1 MQGSITLENIQE
13 ELEAVRKALKEAQSN
28 HMFVAVHDQGT
39 ADEVRRLARGL
50 WISDEDLDIYVQ
62 PHLLQPGEAVV
73 GRVPPLA
80 IPVIPDLLDFT
91 ERESPLPLRTSH
103 LPLSP

>member
-1 MQGSITLENIQE
+1 
-13 ELEAVRKALKEAQSN
+13 
-28 HMFVAVHDQGT
+28 
-39 ADEVRRLARGL
+39 
-50 WISDEDLDIYVQ
+50 
-62 PHLLQPGEAVV
+62 VV

-91 ERESPLPLRTSH
+91 ERESPLPLKTSH